1 MAQFWMLWMVIAGSL
16 AAGAFLACQGDA
28 RLREAMAAG
37 PACAPRALV
46 AAVAVGALLIVLAS
60 GRLFLAAV
68 VGWRLYPF
76 LAGQIAA
83 GALLAEAGAGLG
95 CAAARRRQ
103 PRVVRLGGVTSGVGV
118 LLGGTCLGMAGAPF
132 VVAALWALLHL

>member
-1 MAQFWMLWMVIAGSL
+1 MVIAGSL

-68 VGWRLYPF
+68 VGWRLYLSPRTVNSH
-76 LAGQIAA
+76 LTAIYAKLGITSRPAA
-83 GALLAEAGAGLG
+83 IRFALEHDL
-95 CAAARRRQ
+95 R
-103 PRVVRLGGVTSGVGV
+103 
-118 LLGGTCLGMAGAPF
+118 
-132 VVAALWALLHL
+132 